1 MAALIEGPEVNLS
14 LAKELGLLEEEYNRI
29 LDILGR
35 TPTYTELGI
44 FSVMWSEH
52 CSYKNSIL
60 EIKKLPRSGGKLLVK
75 AGEENA
81 GLVDIGDGLAVA
93 FKIESHNHPS
103 AVEPYQGAAT
113 GVGGILR
120 DIFTMGARPIAA
132 LNSLRFG
139 EITTPLN
146 PPFVKGGTETPSVPP
161 LGKGGTSDGAKD
173 ATSLSDGGVNRTKY
187 LFKNVVKGIGD
198 YGNCFGVPTVSGEI
212 YFEECYRD
220 NPLVNAM
227 AVGIVKHDQMA
238 RAAAKGEG
246 NPVFIVGSSTGRDG
260 IHGATFASEEISE
273 KSESKRPSVQVGDPF
288 TEKLLLEASL
298 ELIRSGV
305 VVGMQDMGA
314 AGITCSTSEMS
325 ARGKSGVEIDLDLV
339 PVREENMSAYEIMLS
354 ESQERMLVVIE
365 RGKEHIAK
373 EIFEKWDLNCVQIGK
388 VINEDKVRVRYK
400 GELVADTPADVLVLG
415 GGAPVYVRESKEPE
429 YIKQVHAFD
438 FTSLPEPDNYN
449 DVLLKILASPNIT
462 NKNWVYEQYDTQVRT
477 NTVIL
482 PGGDGSIVRIKG
494 TNKALSMKTDCNAR
508 YVYLNPY
515 KGGAIAVC
523 ESARNVACTGAEP
536 LAITNCLNFGNPYK
550 PEVYHMFREAV
561 RGIGDACRV
570 LGTPVTGGN
579 VSFYNESPDYA
590 VYPTPVIGMVGL
602 IEYIEHATTSFFKNE
617 GDIVAVIGIPLLAP
631 KLRQAGLHPPLE
643 GGKLGDGVGGSEYL
657 NVIHNKV
664 TGDAPDID
672 LEHEKRLIKATLE
685 LINIKLINSAHDI
698 SDGGLA
704 AALSECCIMNK
715 NKPIGCEIKFAYSN
729 RKDFE
734 LFNESQGRIIISLNE
749 KNVESCQNICRK
761 HTIGFETIGKVGG
774 NSIKIN
780 EDINLNLELVSDSYY
795 NSIGKIMESD

>member
-1 MAALIEGPEVNLS
+1 MQDPIVNLE
-14 LAKELGLLEEEYNRI
+14 LAKELGLQEDEYNLVI
-29 LDILGR
+29 KILGR
-35 TPTYTELGI
+35 VPTYTELGI
-44 FSVMWSEH
+44 YSVMWSEH

-60 EIKKLPRSGGKLLVK
+60 EIKKLPRSGGKLLVS

-81 GLVDIGDGLAVA
+81 GLVDIGNGLAVA

-139 EITTPLN
+139 EITNNHSPS
-146 PPFVKGGTETPSVPP
+146 FGGQSEAQ
-161 LGKGGTSDGAKD
+161 GC
-173 ATSLSDGGVNRTKY
+173 LSTHQY

-212 YFEECYRD
+212 YFDDSYKD

-227 AVGIVKHDQMA
+227 AVGIVKTDQVA
-238 RAAAKGEG
+238 KAIAKGEG

-288 TEKLLLEASL
+288 TEKLLMEASL
-298 ELIRSGV
+298 ELIKSGTI
-305 VVGMQDMGA
+305 VGMQDMGA

-325 ARGKSGVEIDLDLV
+325 AKGNAGMEINLDLV
-339 PVREENMSAYEIMLS
+339 PVREEQMSAYEIMLS

-365 RGKEHIAK
+365 KGKEETALK
-373 EIFEKWDLNCVQIGK
+373 IFEKWDLNCVEVGIVTDDGRLK
-388 VINEDKVRVRYK
+388 VHYQ
-400 GELVADTPADVLVLG
+400 GELVADVPAETLVLG

-429 YIKQVHAFD
+429 YLKKIKEFD
-438 FTSLPEPDNYN
+438 FNSLKEPEDYN
-449 DVLLKILASPNIT
+449 EVLLKLLSSPNIA

-477 NTVIL
+477 NTVII
-482 PGGDGSIVRIKG
+482 PGGDASVMRIKEN
-494 TNKALSMKTDCNAR
+494 NKALSMKTDCNGR

-515 KGGAIAVC
+515 KGGLIAVC
-523 ESARNVACTGAEP
+523 ESARNVVCTGAEP

-550 PEVYHMFREAV
+550 PEVYYMFRESV

-590 VYPTPVIGMVGL
+590 VYPTPVIGMMGL
-602 IEYIEHATTSFFKNE
+602 IEDIKHVTTSYFKDD
-617 GDIVAVIGIPLLAP
+617 GDLIAVMGILLN
-631 KLRQAGLHPPLE
+631 PPLK
-643 GGKLGDGVGGSEYL
+643 G
-657 NVIHNKV
+657 
-664 TGDAPDID
+664 
-672 LEHEKRLIKATLE
+672 
-685 LINIKLINSAHDI
+685 
-698 SDGGLA
+698 
-704 AALSECCIMNK
+704 
-715 NKPIGCEIKFAYSN
+715 F
-729 RKDFE
+729 
-734 LFNESQGRIIISLNE
+734 
-749 KNVESCQNICRK
+749 
-761 HTIGFETIGKVGG
+761 TI
-774 NSIKIN
+774 
-780 EDINLNLELVSDSYY
+780 L
-795 NSIGKIMESD
+795 